1 MFSRI
6 FYAVSVDIVC
16 WVCLFWF
23 LFCLIILYFH
33 HQHSTSSTSSQD
45 VEQVKRA
52 FAKQRA
58 KDLAEF
64 AKNTM
69 AKDRDIEELRKKCQQ
84 LTDKLATT
92 HATHHVEVNR

>member
-1 MFSRI
+1 MKIPCFQNRSP
-6 FYAVSVDIVC
+6 
-16 WVCLFWF
+16 
-23 LFCLIILYFH
+23 
-33 HQHSTSSTSSQD
+33 SQD

-92 HATHHVEVNR
+92 QASHPVQVRREWYPVL